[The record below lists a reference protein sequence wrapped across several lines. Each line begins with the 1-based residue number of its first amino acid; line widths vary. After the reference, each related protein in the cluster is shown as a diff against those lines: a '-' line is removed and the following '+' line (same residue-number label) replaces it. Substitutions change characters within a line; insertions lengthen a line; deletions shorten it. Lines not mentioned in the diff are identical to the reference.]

1 MDFED
6 LVEAIDDLNEKIRT
20 GEAVEPDASLV
31 TEYSRLRAQMKAR
44 MEEIAKFY
52 EDNLDDSKIAFFEK
66 LRLKLKKVLL
76 KKPGKVEQQLEMT

>member
-1 MDFED
+1 
-6 LVEAIDDLNEKIRT
+6 
-20 GEAVEPDASLV
+20 
-31 TEYSRLRAQMKAR
+31 MKAR

>member
-1 MDFED
+1 MDFEE
-6 LVEAIDDLNEKIRT
+6 LVQSIDDLNAKIRT
-20 GEAVEPDASLV
+20 GEAVEPDAGLV

-52 EDNLDDSKIAFFEK
+52 EDNLDDSKISFFEK

-76 KKPGKVEQQLEMT
+76 KKPGKL